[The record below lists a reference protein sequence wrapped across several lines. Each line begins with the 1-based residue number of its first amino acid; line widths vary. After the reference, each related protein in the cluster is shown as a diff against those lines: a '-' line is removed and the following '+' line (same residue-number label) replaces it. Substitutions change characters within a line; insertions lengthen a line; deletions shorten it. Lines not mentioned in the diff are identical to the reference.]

1 VRIFLHQLRSE
12 QLVFWRSREAAIF
25 IFIFP
30 LMLFVLLGSV
40 YDGTA
45 EVRGRSFPVADV
57 LLTGLMGYGAANT
70 AFAGLAITLVLRR
83 EEGLLKRLRATPLPA
98 ATYAASVLASILLVF
113 AMQAVLLVVLGR
125 VLYGATLP
133 ERPFSLLAAVA
144 LGALAFAGLG
154 VGTAALIR
162 SSEGASAVVNV
173 IVLPMAFLSGSFGPT
188 ELPRFL
194 GAIADV
200 LPLKH
205 LLDALQAI
213 TLEQEPVWEQLG
225 SLAVVVAWGVAGL
238 VVAVRRFGWEPRER

>member
-1 VRIFLHQLRSE
+1 VRIFLHQVRSE

-30 LMLFVLLGSV
+30 LMLFLLLGSV

-45 EVRGRSFPVADV
+45 EIDGVEHPVADV
-57 LLTGLMGYGAANT
+57 LLTGMIGYGAANT

-98 ATYAASVLASILLVF
+98 TTYGSAVLASTLAVF
-113 AMQAVLLVVLGR
+113 AVQAVLLVLLGR
-125 VLYGATLP
+125 ILYGAHLP

-144 LGALAFAGLG
+144 VGALAFAGMG

-162 SSEGASAVVNV
+162 SAEGASAVVNV

-188 ELPRFL
+188 DLPQPL
-194 GAIADV
+194 AAIADV

-205 LLDALQAI
+205 LLDALRAI
-213 TLEQEPVWEQLG
+213 YLENAPVWTEIG

>member
-1 VRIFLHQLRSE
+1 MRILLHQLRSE

-98 ATYAASVLASILLVF
+98 ATYGAAVLASTLLVF
-113 AMQAVLLVVLGR
+113 ALQAVLLVVLGR

-133 ERPFSLLAAVA
+133 ERPLSLLAAVA
-144 LGALAFAGLG
+144 VGTLAFAGLG

-194 GAIADV
+194 AAIADV

-225 SLAVVVAWGVAGL
+225 SLAVVVAWGVVGL
-238 VVAVRRFGWEPRER
+238 AVAVRRFGWEPRER

>member
-1 VRIFLHQLRSE
+1 VRILLHQLRSE

-98 ATYAASVLASILLVF
+98 ATYGAAVLASTLLVF
-113 AMQAVLLVVLGR
+113 ALQAVLLVVLGR

-133 ERPFSLLAAVA
+133 ERPLSLLAAVA
-144 LGALAFAGLG
+144 VGTLAFAGLG

-194 GAIADV
+194 AAIADV

-225 SLAVVVAWGVAGL
+225 SLAVVVAWGVVGL
-238 VVAVRRFGWEPRER
+238 AVAVRRFGWEPRER